1 MSKQITSKSVNVFM
15 SLDKQVVDSY
25 FNKHDPAPIYKRQLS
40 HQFEQYIM
48 ASVANAKRYD
58 AIFYK
63 FKCVSDM
70 DKQYAEPLMY
80 AIRRHF
86 SEKHAEKVK
95 EFEKF
100 KKRNWTVLAVGILVV
115 LIYQGFL
122 PLVLDEEHNLHS
134 GLINS
139 LDVFA
144 WVLLWHPIDE
154 LIFHWNPHLKD
165 ICLLNKLATAESIV
179 IENEKRT
186 TSHSTQPA
194 SVGVDNLRV
203 VA

>member
-1 MSKQITSKSVNVFM
+1 MGEPISSKSVNIFM
-15 SLDKQVVDSY
+15 SLDKHVIDSY
-25 FNKHDPAPIYKRQLS
+25 FNKHDPAPIYKRQLN

-48 ASVANAKRYD
+48 ASVASAKRYD
-58 AIFYK
+58 AVFYK
-63 FKCVSDM
+63 LKCVNDI

-86 SEKHAEKVK
+86 TEKHAEKTR
-95 EFEKF
+95 EFNRF
-100 KKRNWTVLAVGILVV
+100 KKRNWTVLAVGVLVV

-122 PLVLDEEHNLHS
+122 PMILDEEHGLHS

-165 ICLLNKLATAESIV
+165 ISLLNKLATAESII
-179 IENEKRT
+179 IEHEKK
-186 TSHSTQPA
+186 PA
-194 SVGVDNLRV
+194 AANNADSLRV

>member
-1 MSKQITSKSVNVFM
+1 MSQTISSKTVNVFM
-15 SLDKQVVDSY
+15 SLDKNVIDSY
-25 FNKHDPAPIYKRQLS
+25 FNKHDPAPIYKRQLN

-48 ASVANAKRYD
+48 ASVVSAKRYD
-58 AIFYK
+58 ALFYK
-63 FKCVSDM
+63 LKCGNDI
-70 DKQYAEPLMY
+70 DKQFSEPLMY
-80 AIRRHF
+80 AVRRHF
-86 SEKHAEKVK
+86 TEKYEEKLR
-95 EFEKF
+95 EFERF
-100 KKRNWTVLAVGILVV
+100 KKRNFTVLAVGILVV

-122 PLVLDEEHNLHS
+122 PMVLDEEHSLHS

-165 ICLLNKLATAESIV
+165 ISLFNKLATAESI
-179 IENEKRT
+179 ILENEKK
-186 TSHSTQPA
+186 PA
-194 SVGVDNLRV
+194 VNNTVPDSLRV

>member
-1 MSKQITSKSVNVFM
+1 M
-15 SLDKQVVDSY
+15 SLDKHVIDSY
-25 FNKHDPAPIYKRQLS
+25 FNKHDPAPIYKRQLN

-48 ASVANAKRYD
+48 ASVASAKRYD
-58 AIFYK
+58 AVFYK
-63 FKCVSDM
+63 LKCVNDI

-86 SEKHAEKVK
+86 TEKHTEKTR
-95 EFEKF
+95 EFNRF
-100 KKRNWTVLAVGILVV
+100 KKRNWTVLAVGFLVV

-122 PLVLDEEHNLHS
+122 PMVLDEEHGLHS

-165 ICLLNKLATAESIV
+165 ISLLNKLATAESII
-179 IENEKRT
+179 IEHEKK
-186 TSHSTQPA
+186 PA
-194 SVGVDNLRV
+194 AANNADSLRV

>member
-1 MSKQITSKSVNVFM
+1 MGEPISSKSVNIFM
-15 SLDKQVVDSY
+15 SLDKHVIDSY
-25 FNKHDPAPIYKRQLS
+25 FNKHDPAPIYKRQLN

-48 ASVANAKRYD
+48 ASVASAKRYD
-58 AIFYK
+58 AVFYK
-63 FKCVSDM
+63 LKCVNDI

-86 SEKHAEKVK
+86 TEKHAEKTR
-95 EFEKF
+95 EFNRF
-100 KKRNWTVLAVGILVV
+100 KKRNWTVLAVGVLVV

-122 PLVLDEEHNLHS
+122 PMVLDEEHGLHS

-165 ICLLNKLATAESIV
+165 ISLLNKLATAESII
-179 IENEKRT
+179 IEHEKK
-186 TSHSTQPA
+186 PA
-194 SVGVDNLRV
+194 AANNADSLRV